1 MLIFI
6 YVTFNILIVMC
17 VCFFVLY
24 HTVYVKHFKLMV
36 FQMCLNLD

>member
-17 VCFFVLY
+17 VCFFLCFII
-24 HTVYVKHFKLMV
+24 YVKHFKLMV